1 MAQTVTTPYAADW
14 IPPQT
19 LTGAELCR
27 WMRRF
32 RTTIRDLAQRL
43 GMTQRRIRECRRA
56 GLGNPHAVR
65 DWLEAITG
73 HDPGPRP
80 EVAYVQRW
88 ELPLTCRCGRRLLL
102 GDGVWRV
109 YRHSWCSIDCF
120 LIDRPELFRQS
131 R

>member
-43 GMTQRRIRECRRA
+43 GITQRRIRECRRA
-56 GLGNPHAVR
+56 G
-65 DWLEAITG
+65 
-73 HDPGPRP
+73 
-80 EVAYVQRW
+80 
-88 ELPLTCRCGRRLLL
+88 L

-109 YRHSWCSIDCF
+109 YRHSWCSMDCF

>member
-1 MAQTVTTPYAADW
+1 MARTVTTPYAADW

-32 RTTIRDLAQRL
+32 RTTIRDLAQRM
-43 GMTQRRIRECRRA
+43 GITQRRIRECRRA

-73 HDPGPRP
+73 HDPGTAAGSC
-80 EVAYVQRW
+80 VCAALGTAID
-88 ELPLTCRCGRRLLL
+88 LPL
-102 GDGVWRV
+102 
-109 YRHSWCSIDCF
+109 
-120 LIDRPELFRQS
+120 RPS
-131 R
+131 PVTG

>member
-1 MAQTVTTPYAADW
+1 MAQAVTTPYAADW
-14 IPPQT
+14 IPPRT
-19 LTGAELCR
+19 LTGVELCR

-43 GMTQRRIRECRRA
+43 GITQRRIRECRRV
-56 GLGNPHAVR
+56 GLGNPHTVR

-80 EVAYVQRW
+80 DIVNLQRW
-88 ELPLTCRCGRRLLL
+88 ELPLTCRCGRRLFL
-102 GDGVWRV
+102 GHAVLQV
-109 YRHSWCSIDCF
+109 YRHTWCSTDCF
-120 LIDRPELFRQS
+120 LIDRPELLCQS